1 MARRL
6 PPRRDSRPSRRRSL
20 DARDPRLEPRRRR
33 SRLHHFL
40 RGVPGH
46 TGPTGQRAGDAVDP
60 ASPIAALLR
69 TAPRIDPADDPA
81 DRVADTVRTHRPGT
95 HGAVTTLATS
105 RPGQFVRRFRA
116 TVYDLLGL
124 SPPTTAPEDR
134 PVPAP
139 AVALSDPRT
148 TFVRATIESTDPAT
162 FALER
167 RPSGSLRSPS
177 TDRRDSCL
185 VVDAANPRTE
195 HLPLADVIV
204 HHAVAD
210 AESWTTATLAALP
223 GCQLAAARDRRGW
236 LIAGVDGQR
245 IRVPAPASDGALLA
259 PALRAW
265 LADDRKLAELPA
277 TVTVRS
283 GARDI
288 RATLEP
294 ADP

>member
-1 MARRL
+1 M
-6 PPRRDSRPSRRRSL
+6 
-20 DARDPRLEPRRRR
+20 
-33 SRLHHFL
+33 
-40 RGVPGH
+40 
-46 TGPTGQRAGDAVDP
+46 
-60 ASPIAALLR
+60 
-69 TAPRIDPADDPA
+69 
-81 DRVADTVRTHRPGT
+81 
-95 HGAVTTLATS
+95 
-105 RPGQFVRRFRA
+105 
-116 TVYDLLGL
+116 
-124 SPPTTAPEDR
+124 
-134 PVPAP
+134 
-139 AVALSDPRT
+139 
-148 TFVRATIESTDPAT
+148 
-162 FALER
+162 
-167 RPSGSLRSPS
+167 
-177 TDRRDSCL
+177 
-185 VVDAANPRTE
+185 VDAANPRTE